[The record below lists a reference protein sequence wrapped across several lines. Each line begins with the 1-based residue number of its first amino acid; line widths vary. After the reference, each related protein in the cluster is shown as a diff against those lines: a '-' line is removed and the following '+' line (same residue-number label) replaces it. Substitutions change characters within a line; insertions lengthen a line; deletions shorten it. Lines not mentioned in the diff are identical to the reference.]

1 MPDARPRGRD
11 RERRR
16 SLFGLSGE
24 SKAALAGRL
33 GVGGD
38 IYLTRNLAFFLELSA
53 LLTTFDIADPTASQ
67 NLSLLYYLAP
77 QGGLQW
83 RF

>member
-1 MPDARPRGRD
+1 DA
-11 RERRR
+11 
-16 SLFGLSGE
+16 
-24 SKAALAGRL
+24 SKGAVAGRL

-38 IYLTRNLAFFLELSA
+38 IYITKNLLFYLELSG
-53 LLTTFDIADPTASQ
+53 LLTSFDLKDPTAKQ
-67 NLSLLYYLAP
+67 NLALLYYLAP